1 MSSFVQGHV
10 QLPQLQEHRLDNSG
24 CSLSVAGAWPRLLVP
39 FLSGHK
45 PLAAATDEG
54 CIVGLSQ
61 LLLLCGL
68 CKAAVCVPLSP
79 CAACRYVEEAEV
91 DDEAEVTADIDEEVR
106 QQDIAGFSEACQQD
120 GAEQLAMSVFTC
132 I

>member
-1 MSSFVQGHV
+1 MPQQQTKAALWACHSSY
-10 QLPQLQEHRLDNSG
+10 
-24 CSLSVAGAWPRLLVP
+24 
-39 FLSGHK
+39 
-45 PLAAATDEG
+45 
-54 CIVGLSQ
+54 
-61 LLLLCGL
+61 

-120 GAEQLAMSVFTC
+120 GAEQLAMSGFTC